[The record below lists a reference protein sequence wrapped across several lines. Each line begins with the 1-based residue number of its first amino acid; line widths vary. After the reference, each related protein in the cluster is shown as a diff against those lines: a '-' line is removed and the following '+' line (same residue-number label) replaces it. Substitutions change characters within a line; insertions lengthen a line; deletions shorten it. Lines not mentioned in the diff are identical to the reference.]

1 MHRGGW
7 VLHTLTALT
16 HCTLLTKV
24 WGPKSIVK
32 ATQRCLSGS
41 AIHWGSRFMVDPG
54 CRCPVFR
61 CGQGD
66 GSRRSGFTK
75 WLRWRSRRLPGL
87 DDHLRLFFGARM
99 EHQSL
104 HVTALMP
111 TLDWQTL
118 STLDLW
124 PWLSIGKVTLKI
136 ATNWYNIIY
145 INTCVRVLG

>member
-16 HCTLLTKV
+16 HCTRPRYGVPNPSWK
-24 WGPKSIVK
+24 
-32 ATQRCLSGS
+32 
-41 AIHWGSRFMVDPG
+41 
-54 CRCPVFR
+54 
-61 CGQGD
+61 
-66 GSRRSGFTK
+66 RRSDACLDQRSIGVLGWSWLIQVADVPGFSLWPRRREQEERIHKMAALKKQATA
-75 WLRWRSRRLPGL
+75 RTWRPSAP
-87 DDHLRLFFGARM
+87 FFGARM